1 MEAASSKSKLKHLL
15 LAIKIKR
22 RVKQK
27 FKVIGGLNKNKGKAG
42 NSNIRFERRSF

>member
-1 MEAASSKSKLKHLL
+1 MEAASSKGKLKHLL

-22 RVKQK
+22 VEQK

-42 NSNIRFERRSF
+42 NSNIRFKRRSF